1 LEVNIDHVATLR
13 QARFRF
19 EKDFISRALI
29 QHQGNVSATAD
40 TLGIANPAQL
50 RPIAFLP
57 FLRAILKPDALDA
70 TQNDLPANW
79 CWSGDAIVHLPF
91 TGHGSPGAA
100 NDLCP

>member
-1 LEVNIDHVATLR
+1 MIGGENTSIDSV
-13 QARFRF
+13 
-19 EKDFISRALI
+19 
-29 QHQGNVSATAD
+29 TAD
-40 TLGIANPAQL
+40 VVVPGLTFFNSSSTAPSGGIALKLGTVTLDSASYPFPAQEG
-50 RPIAFLP
+50 RSSA
-57 FLRAILKPDALDA
+57 LKPDALDA